1 MRGGWHQEWNGMEHL
16 RFFLPFAAAV
26 VVAAAAFVVCAR
38 GKGLVTKGEIKT
50 KPEGKKKQQP
60 AAIVQIDF

>member
-1 MRGGWHQEWNGMEHL
+1 MEHL